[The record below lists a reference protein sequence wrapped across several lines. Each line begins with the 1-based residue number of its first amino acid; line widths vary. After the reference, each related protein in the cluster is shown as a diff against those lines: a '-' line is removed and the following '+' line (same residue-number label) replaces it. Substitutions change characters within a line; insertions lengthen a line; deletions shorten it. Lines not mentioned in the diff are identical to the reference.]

1 MVKLVSKLR
10 GSIKNSK
17 GMIIMLFSLP
27 GCPRCSLLISIL
39 KSYQKDNPDQ
49 FELHEIMSLSS
60 GKTHPLAK
68 EYKIKSAP
76 TMLIFKDGVVM
87 DTFVSPIFEDIR
99 TSVKM
104 WGDKNGGNN
113 ESVPSKDDSK

>member
-17 GMIIMLFSLP
+17 GMILMLFSLP
-27 GCPRCSLLISIL
+27 GCPRCGLLISVL
-39 KSYQKDNPDQ
+39 KMFQKNNPDQ
-49 FELHEIMSLSS
+49 FELHEIMAFGA

-68 EYKIKSAP
+68 EYKIRSAP
-76 TMLIFKDGVVM
+76 TVVIFKDGVVV
-87 DTFVSPIFEDIR
+87 DTFVSPIYEDINN
-99 TSVKM
+99 SVKK